1 MIDDILKELK
11 KEIVTKTILGGINE
25 LDDIISHPGETK
37 EERENRR
44 KLEKRKKKELERKNK
59 ESQLEFEREQR
70 RIKSQQKLEEMK
82 DKKYWYENISKLFL
96 RILAIAIGILFTMPG
111 NDFIAIVGYIL
122 ACIIIGYS
130 FTIEF

>member
-1 MIDDILKELK
+1 
-11 KEIVTKTILGGINE
+11 
-25 LDDIISHPGETK
+25 
-37 EERENRR
+37 
-44 KLEKRKKKELERKNK
+44 
-59 ESQLEFEREQR
+59 
-70 RIKSQQKLEEMK
+70 MK